1 MYHRKLFFSL
11 LTIAIGT
18 CYTDSVAQSKV
29 TNTRVVIN
37 ANVTYTKIRTV
48 ALRIE
53 AVGASQMILANDSTF
68 RGATWQKYAPTLS
81 QWILENGEGDK
92 FVYAKFK
99 DAQGKESA
107 VVSDKIVFD
116 RTPPINSAIEIEAE
130 NGIINNPTKPVK
142 LKLQSEGAA
151 YMMLSNQKDFY
162 NARWEVFKPEI
173 EFNLEVKSDGSQDG
187 LKQVYVKF
195 RDKGGN
201 VTEPSFATVMIDT
214 QSPVDEKI
222 TINNAKTFT
231 TDANVQLALF
241 VRDGLEMLVS
251 ENQDFADATWQ
262 PYSTALKW
270 KLSKQGKTKIYAKF
284 RDDAKNESAVANAE
298 ILFDN
303 TPPSDCSIVIDD
315 GAEQTTHPDR
325 IVKLKIAAKDAA
337 QILVSNGLDFYG
349 ATWQPY
355 AEIMMWKLDKGGYGE
370 RSVYIRF
377 KDAYGNE
384 TAVYYDKINFAKKEQ

>member
-1 MYHRKLFFSL
+1 MYHKYLFCSL
-11 LTIAIGT
+11 FIVGLTVAN
-18 CYTDSVAQSKV
+18 SVKAQSKV
-29 TNTRVVIN
+29 TNTRIVIN

-53 AVGASQMILANDSTF
+53 AVGALQMLIANDSTF
-68 RGATWQKYAPTLS
+68 RGATWQKYVPTLP

-107 VVSDKIVFD
+107 AVNDKIILD

-130 NGIINNPTKPVK
+130 NGIISNPTKPVK

-162 NARWEVFKPEI
+162 NARWEVFKPEV
-173 EFNLEVKSDGSQDG
+173 EFNLEVKNDGSQDG

-201 VTEPSFATVMIDT
+201 VAEPSFATVMIDT
-214 QSPVDEKI
+214 QAPVDEKI

-231 TDANVQLALF
+231 TDANIQLTLF

-251 ENQDFADATWQ
+251 ENADFSEATWQ
-262 PYSTALKW
+262 PYSTNLKW
-270 KLSKQGKTKIYAKF
+270 KLTKQGKSKIYAKF
-284 RDDAKNESAVANAE
+284 RDDAKNESAVTSSE
-298 ILFDN
+298 IIFDN
-303 TPPSDCSIVIDD
+303 TPPTDCSIVIDD

-325 IVKLKIAAKDAA
+325 IVKLKIAAKEAT

-384 TAVYYDKINFAKKEQ
+384 TAVYYDKINYTKKEQ

>member
-1 MYHRKLFFSL
+1 MYQKSLFFSL
-11 LTIAIGT
+11 FILGLAAANHAT
-18 CYTDSVAQSKV
+18 AQSKV
-29 TNTRVVIN
+29 TNTRIVIN

-53 AVGASQMILANDSTF
+53 AVGALQMLIANDSTF
-68 RGATWQKYAPTLS
+68 RGAAWQKYAPTLP

-99 DAQGKESA
+99 DAQGKETA
-107 VVSDKIVFD
+107 VVNDKIIFD

-130 NGIINNPTKPVK
+130 NGIISNPTKPIK

-162 NARWEVFKPEI
+162 NARWEIFKPEL
-173 EFNLEVKSDGSQDG
+173 EFNLEVKNDGSQDG

-214 QSPVDEKI
+214 QAPVDEKV
-222 TINNAKTFT
+222 TINNGKTFT
-231 TDANVQLALF
+231 TDANIQLTLF

-251 ENQDFADATWQ
+251 ENADFSEATWQ
-262 PYSTALKW
+262 PYNTNLKW
-270 KLSKQGKTKIYAKF
+270 KLSKQGKSKIYAKF
-284 RDDAKNESAVANAE
+284 RDDAKNESAVTTAE
-298 ILFDN
+298 IIFDN
-303 TPPSDCSIVIDD
+303 TPPTDCSIVIDD

-325 IVKLKIAAKDAA
+325 IVKLKIAAKEAT

-355 AEIMMWKLDKGGYGE
+355 AEIMMWKLDKGAFGE

-384 TAVYYDKINFAKKEQ
+384 TAVYYDKINYAKKEQ